1 MISILVPTY
10 GRTALLAEMVECYLR
25 QDLTEPSEL
34 VVLNDLRDQTLTYTR
49 PLPPHQH
56 IRFIN
61 VPKRFVDL
69 GVKRNALVE
78 MARYDVV
85 TFWDDDDIYLP
96 YRLSYGLELLG
107 NRPAI
112 REHTEWRMGIHHPT
126 SLTLRAARPLGT
138 VTITKEALA
147 AVGGFPDAPCIQ
159 DCHVVVNL
167 VKAGF
172 FNNLPPSDRRPST
185 IYRLHADVARAHVT
199 NAPGGCNQEAIRR
212 FVIERTALALQSG
225 AEPSGVIDIAPRWN
239 MDYIALADQG

>member
-34 VVLNDLRDQTLTYTR
+34 VVLNDLEAQVLVHAL
-49 PLPPHQH
+49 PLPPHKH

-61 VPKRFVDL
+61 VATRAPDL
-69 GVKRNALVE
+69 GVKRNMLVE
-78 MARYDVV
+78 MARYDVL

-96 YRLSYGLELLG
+96 HRLSHGLELLG
-107 NRPAI
+107 DLPAT
-112 REHTEWRMGIHHPT
+112 REHTEWRMGLHHPT

-138 VTITKEALA
+138 VTIRKSTLA

-159 DCHVVVNL
+159 DCHLVVNL

-172 FNNLPPSDRRPST
+172 FKNLPPSDRKPST
-185 IYRLHADVARAHVT
+185 IYRLHAGVARAHVT
-199 NAPGGCNQEAIRR
+199 NTPGGCNQEAIRR
-212 FVIERTALALQSG
+212 FAIERTAAALASG
-225 AEPSGVIDIAPRWN
+225 EEPSGTVSITPRWD